1 MDQLS
6 LIPQVARLIW
16 SQLATG
22 DKLVISLHRR
32 RITIEESA
40 KKPILGKQSI
50 MKRVPS
56 PSVALAERL
65 CRPQRIGV
73 FGHRGVGKTT
83 LLTMLYRESAGGRL
97 PELRLAAADARTA
110 EYLSDKVLQLEAG
123 QALPATLGETEL
135 RFHLYYQNR
144 RLDLLFKDY
153 QGEHVAL
160 GRQEPIRDFLRDC
173 DAVWLCLDVPV
184 SNAPAACLQAQQ
196 EVEQI
201 VEDYLV
207 VESPDTPPRPMA
219 LVMTKADLLTPQP
232 TDRSVIAEVVEQ
244 HFRMTRH
251 TLELHCPQH
260 ALFAVS
266 SLGHPI
272 PVAIESKQPF
282 VPQPMGLAEPLI
294 WLAEALQALD
304 EERLNCLWGL
314 AGNNFALLE
323 RCVRSFC
330 RRYPGTIAAASF
342 QRRLREQRRQR
353 RRRQGLIGA
362 VLAACA
368 LFSVWTYDAW
378 GEQRAARFAADNP
391 NDPVAVRQNWQTY
404 QDWHPT
410 RHWLRSTSTQSE
422 LQRLHELDERIHAQQ
437 YAERLAELRRRA
449 ADPDT
454 DAETVWQE
462 LQRFH
467 RDFPEHDVNSDWRS
481 FRDSLKQRRDAERE
495 HRAETA
501 FRELERSSEHSD
513 LSTRI
518 EQADRFLRDFAET
531 AHETEVRRS
540 RAACLLRLD
549 ERDIDSAR
557 AYSASRPLNFQTRR
571 ERYQLYLERHP
582 NGAFAAEANESLKHL
597 DADWDKHDFRSVRD
611 HFQQHP
617 GDVKELQVLCRSY
630 LAIHDKGRFRDAAR
644 DLLRWTERVTQP
656 GEYRVVLRSGSFDR
670 KVAHF
675 FSRGPSLSVEIEV
688 NGARYGPSNIVARNY
703 QPEWNYEFPRRIRW
717 KHGESVRIIVTDN
730 YYWDRRVADISSDE
744 NDPLAMRLLS
754 GEVNSG
760 RNSLSFE
767 SDFTMPVL
775 PKIE

>member
-1 MDQLS
+1 M
-6 LIPQVARLIW
+6 
-16 SQLATG
+16 T
-22 DKLVISLHRR
+22 
-32 RITIEESA
+32 RIT
-40 KKPILGKQSI
+40 
-50 MKRVPS
+50 S
-56 PSVALAERL
+56 PAVALAERL

-83 LLTMLYRESAGGRL
+83 LLTMLYRESSGGRL
-97 PELRLAAADARTA
+97 PDLRLAAADARTA

-135 RFHLYYQNR
+135 RFHLYHQNC

-184 SNAPAACLQAQQ
+184 SDTPAACLQAQQ

-207 VESPDTPPRPMA
+207 VESPGVPPRPMA
-219 LVMTKADLLTPQP
+219 LVLTKADLLSPNP
-232 TDRSVIAEVVEQ
+232 TADGAVGKVVEQ

-272 PVAIESKQPF
+272 PQEPEAKHSF

-294 WLAEALQALD
+294 WLAEVLQAVD
-304 EERLNCLWGL
+304 EERLNCLWKL
-314 AGNNFALLE
+314 AGNNFTLLE
-323 RCVRSFC
+323 RSVFAFC
-330 RRYPGTIAAASF
+330 RRYPGTSAAAGF

-353 RRRQGLIGA
+353 RRRHGLMGTI
-362 VLAACA
+362 LAACA

-378 GEQRAARFAADNP
+378 GEQRAHRFAADNANNP
-391 NDPVAVRQNWQTY
+391 IAVRQNWQTHQY
-404 QDWHPT
+404 WHPT
-410 RHWLRSTSTQSE
+410 RHWLRPEAAREEQ
-422 LQRLHELDERIHAQQ
+422 LRLRELDERIHAQQ
-437 YAERLAELRRRA
+437 YEERREELRRRA
-449 ADPDT
+449 ADPDN
-454 DAETVWQE
+454 DAEKIWQE
-462 LQRFH
+462 LQQFH

-481 FRDSLKQRRDAERE
+481 FRDRLKQRRDAERE
-495 HRAETA
+495 RRADIT
-501 FRELERSSEHSD
+501 FVELARSGEKGD
-513 LSTRI
+513 LSARI
-518 EQADRFLRDFAET
+518 ENADRFLREFGGT
-531 AHETEVRRS
+531 AHESEVRR
-540 RAACLLRLD
+540 RRTACLLRLD
-549 ERDIDSAR
+549 ERDIESAR
-557 AYSASRPLNFQTRR
+557 AYSAGHPLNFQTRR

-582 NGAFAAEANESLKHL
+582 DGAFAGEANEALKNI
-597 DADWDKHDFRSVRD
+597 DSDWDKHDFRAVRD
-611 HFQQHP
+611 HFQSHP

-630 LAIHDKGRFRDAAR
+630 VAIHTNGRFRDAAR
-644 DLLRWTERVTQP
+644 DLLRWTERITQP
-656 GEYRVVLRSGSFDR
+656 GEYRVVLKNGSFDR

-688 NGARYGPSNIVARNY
+688 NGVRYGPSNIVARNY
-703 QPEWNYEFPRRIRW
+703 QPEWDYEFPRRIRW
-717 KHGESVRIIVTDN
+717 KRGDSVRIIVTD
-730 YYWDRRVADISSDE
+730 YYWWNRLVADVSSEE

-760 RNSLSFE
+760 RNSLLFE
-767 SDFTMPVL
+767 SDFTMPEL